1 MDHISDKEQV
11 VHPLCLSDTRA
22 SCHSHRHMDQT
33 IWVSMF
39 QEPHLGEY
47 KTLSCSE
54 ESTTLSDSRAC
65 SHAQPKGGIPRAGQ
79 PTSSKACHID
89 A

>member
-1 MDHISDKEQV
+1 MDHISNKEQV
-11 VHPLCLSDTRA
+11 VHPLWVFDTRS

-33 IWVSMF
+33 IWVF
-39 QEPHLGEY
+39 TLQEPHLGEY
-47 KTLSCSE
+47 KTLSCGE
-54 ESTTLSDSRAC
+54 EFTTPSDPRVW